1 MTLMWNNFNPIM
13 FNSLSIAAGQER
25 LLHLCRRSRF
35 LANDNRGSSAKLII
49 QELIQKAAGKQP
61 VKRGIESELNVRG
74 RGYANFHLG
83 CRVALSSEW
92 MEPGSPSA
100 SPLSPQ
106 WTNQPAR

>member
-1 MTLMWNNFNPIM
+1 MTFLWNIFNPIM

-25 LLHLCRRSRF
+25 LLHLCNRSRY
-35 LANDNRGSSAKLII
+35 LANEGHAKLII

-61 VKRGIESELNVRG
+61 VKRYIESELNVRG
-74 RGYANFHLG
+74 RGYANFHLR
-83 CRVALSSEW
+83 CRPLSSEW

-100 SPLSPQ
+100 IPLSPQ